1 MFITTGTFDVYV
13 SYVSDLFR
21 CLLLRVMKQ
30 LFIIL
35 QGSNV
40 NQKYPYIVLG
50 SVAILATVTTT
61 FLPETVNQKLPENLK
76 DAKYFGNNQKFWTF
90 FRRRSADKGDKCL
103 N

>member
-1 MFITTGTFDVYV
+1 MFITKGTFDVYA
-13 SYVSDLFR
+13 SFLSGLFR
-21 CLLLRVMKQ
+21 CLLLRVLKQ
-30 LFIIL
+30 LLIIL

-50 SVAILATVTTT
+50 SVAIVATITTS
-61 FLPETVNQKLPENLK
+61 FVPETLNKKLPESIK

-90 FRRRSADKGDKCL
+90 FHKCSADKHPRCL